1 MDWRLTM
8 RKGELSQGQFI
19 LQLASG
25 LGRPQLQL
33 MRNSSLLQ
41 LLGNPRTVSYS
52 TAAMNLFIFN
62 QCYPSLSLS
71 LSLTRSISFFC
82 CLSAFRPRLLRVQH
96 EGNFVAS
103 FCHFWRGERRRARAA
118 GIFMSCSVHW
128 LETRPGRAG
137 PGRAD
142 WRKSMLTHLAVA
154 RTELEMWLET
164 KSACGARESHE
175 INFAASH

>member
-1 MDWRLTM
+1 MDGRLTR
-8 RKGELSQGQFI
+8 RKEELSQGQFI

-41 LLGNPRTVSYS
+41 LLSNPRTVSQHS
-52 TAAMNLFIFN
+52 SMEFIYF
-62 QCYPSLSLS
+62 QSMLPISLSLS
-71 LSLTRSISFFC
+71 LVLSLSC

-142 WRKSMLTHLAVA
+142 
-154 RTELEMWLET
+154 
-164 KSACGARESHE
+164 
-175 INFAASH
+175 

>member
-1 MDWRLTM
+1 MDGRLTR
-8 RKGELSQGQFI
+8 RKGELSQAQFI

-41 LLGNPRTVSYS
+41 LLSNPCTVSHS
-52 TAAMNLFIFN
+52 TVAWNLFIFN
-62 QCYPSLSLS
+62 QCCPYLSLS
-71 LSLTRSISFFC
+71 VTRSISFFC

-142 WRKSMLTHLAVA
+142 
-154 RTELEMWLET
+154 
-164 KSACGARESHE
+164 
-175 INFAASH
+175 

>member
-1 MDWRLTM
+1 MDGRLTR
-8 RKGELSQGQFI
+8 RKEELSQGQFI

-41 LLGNPRTVSYS
+41 LLSNPRTVSHS
-52 TAAMNLFIFN
+52 TVAWNLFIFN
-62 QCYPSLSLS
+62 QCCPYLSLC
-71 LSLTRSISFFC
+71 LFFC

-142 WRKSMLTHLAVA
+142 
-154 RTELEMWLET
+154 
-164 KSACGARESHE
+164 
-175 INFAASH
+175 